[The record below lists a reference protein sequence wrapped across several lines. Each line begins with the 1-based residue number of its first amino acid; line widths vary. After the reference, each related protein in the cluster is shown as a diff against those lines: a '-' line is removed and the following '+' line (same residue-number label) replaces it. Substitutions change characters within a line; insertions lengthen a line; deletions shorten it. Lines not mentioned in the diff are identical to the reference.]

1 MEIGLNFFP
10 FHIGDYAAH
19 ARNLSLM
26 EDIAYR
32 RLLDAYYLAERPLSG
47 SSTDV
52 AREIGMRDQL
62 DSVEYVLGKFFTR
75 CEDAWINKR
84 ADQEIAKYND
94 KKQKASDA
102 GKASAKRRVNA
113 GSTDVKK
120 TSTSVEKIQT
130 DVQLTKNQE
139 PRTNTPPTPKGGGK
153 RFEEFWTAWPKNDR
167 KQDKVKCA
175 RKWKS
180 ESLDDLA
187 DRILSDIAIKEKT
200 EKWRG
205 GFVEAPLVYLNGRRW
220 EDGVEA
226 SSQAGIPDHMAGA
239 I

>member
-1 MEIGLNFFP
+1 MNYYA

-19 ARNLSLM
+19 ARCLSLM
-26 EDIAYR
+26 EDLAYR
-32 RLLDAYYLAERPLSG
+32 RLLDAYYLAERPFNG
-47 SSTDV
+47 SASDV
-52 AREIGMRDQL
+52 AREVGMRDQL
-62 DSVEYVLGKFFTR
+62 EAVEYVLGKFFVRSGDT
-75 CEDAWINKR
+75 WTNKR
-84 ADQEIAKYND
+84 ADQEIAKYAD

-102 GKASAKRRVNA
+102 GKASAQRRASGRSTPVEEKA
-113 GSTDVKK
+113 TDVGK
-120 TSTSVEKIQT
+120 EAT
-130 DVQLTKNQE
+130 DVQLTNNQE
-139 PRTNTPPTPKGGGK
+139 PITNNPLTPKGGGK

-226 SSQAGIPDHMAGA
+226 SGQLGIPDHMAGA